1 MAAILSALLQTP
13 LPQLRH
19 YRLLSRTHFAPALP
33 LAGCYA
39 AVDLAAQVTLCVTLQ
54 EHGGNLTADAIELQL
69 KDNHNQMVPAL
80 SFSSRGR
87 EMTVSDYGL
96 VPGPAG
102 TQHHIWAIF
111 VDDTA
116 AKIQREAT
124 ARILQPTGKAK
135 AVRRCMQI
143 HQSTILQIPSC
154 IMHTCLADCSLGKG
168 IVSHLPMHLH
178 QAQWTGRFCCH
189 VSNPSVLNGEVSYEI
204 WHNVCRRKQCAQIS
218 SASGSGGV

>member
-1 MAAILSALLQTP
+1 MAANLSQLLQTP
-13 LPQLRH
+13 LPQLHH
-19 YRLLSRTHFAPALP
+19 YIPLFRTAFGPHLP
-33 LAGCYA
+33 LTGSYA
-39 AVDLAAQVTLCVTLQ
+39 AAEHELPLCVTLQ

-135 AVRRCMQI
+135 ALRRCQQI
-143 HQSTILQIPSC
+143 YCAMTSQTASYTVHR
-154 IMHTCLADCSLGKG
+154 CLANGGPGKG
-168 IVSHLPMHLH
+168 IVSHLCMRLH
-178 QAQWTGRFCCH
+178 QGQGAGRSCCH
-189 VSNPSVLNGEVSYEI
+189 GFNPSVLNGEVSCEI
-204 WHNVCRRKQCAQIS
+204 
-218 SASGSGGV
+218 

>member
-1 MAAILSALLQTP
+1 MVVMAAILSHFLQTP

-19 YRLLSRTHFAPALP
+19 NRLLLRAHFAPAFSSS
-33 LAGCYA
+33 GSYA
-39 AVDLAAQVTLCVTLQ
+39 AEDLAAQLSLCVTPQ

-87 EMTVSDYGL
+87 EMTISDYGL
-96 VPGPAG
+96 LPGPAG

-124 ARILQPTGKAK
+124 ARILQPTGRAK
-135 AVRRCMQI
+135 AVWRCMHINTRQ
-143 HQSTILQIPSC
+143 H
-154 IMHTCLADCSLGKG
+154 
-168 IVSHLPMHLH
+168 
-178 QAQWTGRFCCH
+178 
-189 VSNPSVLNGEVSYEI
+189 
-204 WHNVCRRKQCAQIS
+204 RK
-218 SASGSGGV
+218 